1 MKKRC
6 SSYGHVSVA
15 EGGEL
20 ILHAKIVHHTDSA
33 SRISCPFLGQIPAQ
47 NLLPKAIQD
56 AKSSRWAN
64 SGRRIRCHPNGKI
77 LASES
82 DGIPMDKFWHQNQMA
97 SQWADS
103 GSRIRGHF
111 WQQNQMAFQWPNSG
125 TRIRHH
131 PNILKCE
138 AGGQAVEDFVRSLAH
153 PN

>member
-47 NLLPKAIQD
+47 KLLPKAIQD

-64 SGRRIRCHPNGKI
+64 SGSRIRCNGKI

-82 DGIPMDKFWHQNQMA
+82 DGIPMDKFWHQNQTA
-97 SQWADS
+97 SQWTNSGIRIRWHPNGQILAAESEAIS
-103 GSRIRGHF
+103 GSKIRWHSNG
-111 WQQNQMAFQWPNSG
+111 Q
-125 TRIRHH
+125 
-131 PNILKCE
+131 ILVPE
-138 AGGQAVEDFVRSLAH
+138 SDTIPIF
-153 PN
+153 